1 MRTIYK
7 EFKERQ
13 QKETNNLPIYFAFGN
28 EQLQE
33 RANELGFESID
44 DMINNVVGIG
54 AGGFCKKEDYQN
66 IINTFKKHNEELKE
80 NLKNDEFLK
89 SAFRYEMSNHE
100 YIVTYDIYDTLR
112 ALEITLEEY
121 QKSER
126 MKKLFEE
133 AKEDYLKAM
142 NEWMR
147 VLIWKNIKIVLQY

>member
-1 MRTIYK
+1 MKNIYE

-13 QKETNNLPIYFAFGN
+13 QEETNNLPIYFAFGN
-28 EQLQE
+28 AQLQE
-33 RANELGFESID
+33 RADELGFESID

-100 YIVTYDIYDTLR
+100 YIITYDIYDTLR
-112 ALEITLEEY
+112 SLGITIEEY

-126 MKKLFEE
+126 MQKLFKE
-133 AKEDYLKAM
+133 AKEDYMKAM
-142 NEWMR
+142 NELGW
-147 VLIWKNIKIVLQY
+147 

>member
-13 QKETNNLPIYFAFGN
+13 QKETNNLSIYFAFGN

-100 YIVTYDIYDTLR
+100 YIVTYDITDTLR
-112 ALEITLEEY
+112 ALGISIEEY

-126 MKKLFEE
+126 MQKLFKE
-133 AKEDYLKAM
+133 AKEEYLKAM
-142 NEWMR
+142 NELGW
-147 VLIWKNIKIVLQY
+147 

>member
-1 MRTIYK
+1 MKTIYE

-28 EQLQE
+28 TQLQE
-33 RANELGFESID
+33 RADELGFESID
-44 DMINNVVGIG
+44 NMINNVVGIG

-100 YIVTYDIYDTLR
+100 YIITYDIYDTLR
-112 ALEITLEEY
+112 ALGITLEEY

-126 MKKLFEE
+126 MQKLFKE
-133 AKEDYLKAM
+133 AKENYLKAM
-142 NEWMR
+142 NELGW
-147 VLIWKNIKIVLQY
+147 

>member
-1 MRTIYK
+1 MKNIYE

-28 EQLQE
+28 AQLQE
-33 RANELGFESID
+33 KADELGFKSID

-54 AGGFCKKEDYQN
+54 AGGFCKKEDHQN
-66 IINTFKKHNEELKE
+66 IINTFKKHDEELKE

-100 YIVTYDIYDTLR
+100 YVVTYDVSDTLR
-112 ALEITLEEY
+112 ALGITLEEY

-126 MKKLFEE
+126 MQKLFKE
-133 AKEDYLKAM
+133 AKKDYLKAM
-142 NEWMR
+142 NE
-147 VLIWKNIKIVLQY
+147 LGG

>member
-1 MRTIYK
+1 MKTTYK

-13 QKETNNLPIYFAFGN
+13 QKETNSLPIYFAFGN
-28 EQLQE
+28 AQLQE
-33 RANELGFESID
+33 RADELGFESID

-54 AGGFCKKEDYQN
+54 AGGFCKKEDYQD

-89 SAFRYEMSNHE
+89 SAFRYEMSSHE
-100 YIVTYDIYDTLR
+100 YIVTYDISDTLR
-112 ALEITLEEY
+112 ALGITLKEY

-126 MKKLFEE
+126 MQKLFKE

-142 NEWMR
+142 NELGW
-147 VLIWKNIKIVLQY
+147 

>member
-1 MRTIYK
+1 MKNIYE

-28 EQLQE
+28 EQLKE
-33 RANELGFESID
+33 RANELGFKNID

-100 YIVTYDIYDTLR
+100 YIITYDVSDALR
-112 ALEITLEEY
+112 ALGITLKEY
-121 QKSER
+121 QESER
-126 MKKLFEE
+126 MQKLFQE
-133 AKEDYLKAM
+133 AKEDYLKDM
-142 NEWMR
+142 ENLGW
-147 VLIWKNIKIVLQY
+147 

>member
-1 MRTIYK
+1 MKNIYE
-7 EFKERQ
+7 EFNERQ
-13 QKETNNLPIYFAFGN
+13 QKEINNLPIYFAFGN
-28 EQLQE
+28 AQLQE
-33 RANELGFESID
+33 RTDELGFESID

-100 YIVTYDIYDTLR
+100 YIITYDIYDTLR
-112 ALEITLEEY
+112 ALGITLEEY

-126 MKKLFEE
+126 MQKLFKE
-133 AKEDYLKAM
+133 AKEDYMKAM
-142 NEWMR
+142 NELGW
-147 VLIWKNIKIVLQY
+147 

>member
-1 MRTIYK
+1 MKTIYK

-28 EQLQE
+28 AQLQE
-33 RANELGFESID
+33 RADELGFESID

-66 IINTFKKHNEELKE
+66 IVNTFKKHNEELKE

-100 YIVTYDIYDTLR
+100 YIITYDIYDTLR
-112 ALEITLEEY
+112 ALGITLEEY

-126 MKKLFEE
+126 MQKLFKE
-133 AKEDYLKAM
+133 AKKDYLKAM
-142 NEWMR
+142 NELGW
-147 VLIWKNIKIVLQY
+147 

>member
-1 MRTIYK
+1 MKTIYK

-28 EQLQE
+28 AQLQE
-33 RANELGFESID
+33 RADELGFESID

-66 IINTFKKHNEELKE
+66 IINTFKKHDEELKE

-100 YIVTYDIYDTLR
+100 YIVTYDMSDTLR
-112 ALEITLEEY
+112 ALGITLKEY

-126 MKKLFEE
+126 MQKLFKE
-133 AKEDYLKAM
+133 AKENYLKAM
-142 NEWMR
+142 NELGW
-147 VLIWKNIKIVLQY
+147 

>member
-44 DMINNVVGIG
+44 DMIDNVVGIG

-126 MKKLFEE
+126 MQKLFEE

-142 NEWMR
+142 NELGW
-147 VLIWKNIKIVLQY
+147 

>member
-1 MRTIYK
+1 MKTIYEK
-7 EFKERQ
+7 FKERQ

-33 RANELGFESID
+33 RANELGFKSID
-44 DMINNVVGIG
+44 DMVNNVVGIG

-66 IINTFKKHNEELKE
+66 IINTFKKHDEELKE

-100 YIVTYDIYDTLR
+100 YIVTYDISDTLR
-112 ALEITLEEY
+112 ALGITPEEY
-121 QKSER
+121 QESER
-126 MKKLFEE
+126 MRKLFKE

-142 NEWMR
+142 NELGW
-147 VLIWKNIKIVLQY
+147 

>member
-1 MRTIYK
+1 MKTIYE

-28 EQLQE
+28 AQLQE
-33 RANELGFESID
+33 RSNELGFESID

-54 AGGFCKKEDYQN
+54 AGGFCKKEDYQK
-66 IINTFKKHNEELKE
+66 IINTFKKHNEELKKK
-80 NLKNDEFLK
+80 LKNDEFLK

-112 ALEITLEEY
+112 ALGITIEEY

-126 MKKLFEE
+126 MQKLFKE

-142 NEWMR
+142 NELGW
-147 VLIWKNIKIVLQY
+147 

>member
-1 MRTIYK
+1 MKNIYE
-7 EFKERQ
+7 EFKESQ
-13 QKETNNLPIYFAFGN
+13 QKETNNLPIYFAFGK

-44 DMINNVVGIG
+44 DMLNNVVGIG

-100 YIVTYDIYDTLR
+100 YIVTYDILDTLR

-126 MKKLFEE
+126 MQKLFKE
-133 AKEDYLKAM
+133 AKKDYLKAM
-142 NEWMR
+142 NELGW
-147 VLIWKNIKIVLQY
+147 

>member
-1 MRTIYK
+1 MKTIYE

-13 QKETNNLPIYFAFGN
+13 QKETNSLPIYFAFGN
-28 EQLQE
+28 AQLQE
-33 RANELGFESID
+33 RADELGFESID

-66 IINTFKKHNEELKE
+66 IVNTFKKHNEELKE

-100 YIVTYDIYDTLR
+100 YIITYDIYDTLR
-112 ALEITLEEY
+112 ALGITLEEY

-126 MKKLFEE
+126 MQKLFKE
-133 AKEDYLKAM
+133 AKENYLKAM
-142 NEWMR
+142 NELGW
-147 VLIWKNIKIVLQY
+147 

>member
-1 MRTIYK
+1 MKNIYE

-28 EQLQE
+28 AQLKE
-33 RANELGFESID
+33 RADELGFESID
-44 DMINNVVGIG
+44 DMINNIVGIG

-66 IINTFKKHNEELKE
+66 IINTFKKHDEELKE

-100 YIVTYDIYDTLR
+100 YIVTYDILDTLR
-112 ALEITLEEY
+112 ALGITLEEY
-121 QKSER
+121 QESER
-126 MKKLFEE
+126 MQKLFKE

-142 NEWMR
+142 NELGW
-147 VLIWKNIKIVLQY
+147 

>member
-13 QKETNNLPIYFAFGN
+13 QKEKNNLPIYFAFGN

-33 RANELGFESID
+33 RANELGFESIN

-112 ALEITLEEY
+112 SLEITLEEY

-126 MKKLFEE
+126 MQKLFEE

-142 NEWMR
+142 NELGW
-147 VLIWKNIKIVLQY
+147 

>member
-13 QKETNNLPIYFAFGN
+13 QKEKNNLPIYFAFGN

-33 RANELGFESID
+33 RANELGFESIN

-112 ALEITLEEY
+112 VLEITLEEY

-126 MKKLFEE
+126 MQKLFEE
-133 AKEDYLKAM
+133 AKKDYLKAM
-142 NEWMR
+142 NELGW
-147 VLIWKNIKIVLQY
+147 